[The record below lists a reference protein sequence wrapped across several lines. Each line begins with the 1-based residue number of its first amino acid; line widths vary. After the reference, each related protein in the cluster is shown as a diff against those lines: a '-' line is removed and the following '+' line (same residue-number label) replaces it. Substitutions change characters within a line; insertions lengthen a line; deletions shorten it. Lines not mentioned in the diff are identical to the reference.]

1 MRTFSTAVSE
11 ALSQEYVEY
20 FFLVDLELNSNYYMT
35 THSQDITENGYVYT
49 ANGAIFN
56 YDPPKQNSIVDRDAY
71 KIAFIDPNNQLMQ
84 EARAGIVGK
93 AIRIRAGFVHDTD
106 GPLTGVNDLVYVYS
120 GYVDAPSITNDFE
133 TKILSIECSSPMA
146 DLDAVKPFFT
156 TKYGIAQ
163 YDTGDTCFDRIHD
176 GYSLQLKWGKT

>member
-1 MRTFSTAVSE
+1 MKTFSTSVSQ
-11 ALSQEYVEY
+11 ALSQDHVEY
-20 FFLVDLELNSNYYMT
+20 FFLVDLELNANYYMT
-35 THSQDITENGYVYT
+35 THAQDITVDGHTYG

-56 YDPPKQNSIVDRDAY
+56 YDPPKQNSVVDRDAY
-71 KIAFIDPNNQLMQ
+71 KIAFIDPNNHLLQ

-93 AIRIRAGFVHDTD
+93 TVRIRAGFVHNTL
-106 GPLTGVNDLVYVYS
+106 GPLTSSSDLVYVYS
-120 GYVDAPSITNDFE
+120 GYVDAPSISNDFE

-156 TKYGIAQ
+156 TKYGVAQ

>member
-1 MRTFSTAVSE
+1 MRTFSTAVSQ
-11 ALSQEYVEY
+11 ALSQDYVEY
-20 FFLVDLELNSNYYMT
+20 FFLIDLELNANYYMT
-35 THSQDITENGYVYT
+35 THAEDITENGHVYT

-56 YDPPKQNSIVDRDAY
+56 YDPPKQNSIVNRDAY
-71 KIAFIDPNNQLMQ
+71 KIAFIDPNNQLFL
-84 EARAGIVGK
+84 ESKAGIVGK
-93 AIRIRAGFVHDTD
+93 TVKIRAGFVHETL
-106 GPLTGVNDLVYVYS
+106 GPLTDPVDLVYVYS
-120 GYVDAPSITNDFE
+120 GYVDAPSVSNDFE

-163 YDTGDTCFDRIHD
+163 YNTGDTCFDRIHD